1 MFCCLFW
8 QLLLV
13 LLQTD
18 TTAAPPQQPSQLCR
32 CKRIPPG
39 DSRAIQRIQ
48 GIRAYPQIA
57 HDHGN
62 NFSGSEA
69 AHSATTERNLRI
81 NACTGLHCGA
91 TPPPI
96 GAAKGQ
102 TRRPG
107 ARNWC
112 IGDPAKE
119 KKQPRNSPLSDGSP
133 SIRRTQLRL

>member
-1 MFCCLFW
+1 MKIELLSCSVVYFCNFC
-8 QLLLV
+8 V
-13 LLQTD
+13 
-18 TTAAPPQQPSQLCR
+18 AAHCAAQPSC
-32 CKRIPPG
+32 
-39 DSRAIQRIQ
+39 DWAESRAIQRMQ
-48 GIRAYPQIA
+48 GICAHPQIA

-62 NFSGSEA
+62 SFSGSEA
-69 AHSATTERNLRI
+69 AHRATTERNLRI

-91 TPPPI
+91 TPPPL

-133 SIRRTQLRL
+133 GIRRTQLRL